1 MVSIFKTEE
10 IRAHEIAHSAVDK
23 VLNNPAG
30 PFSKNLVFP
39 SDNFNK
45 NLGWIS
51 FTELT
56 QELDQDGLV
65 LSTPRR
71 GSSVYLYIPK
81 EGLTVN
87 DKADYANAEFGLTGQ
102 FIENTP
108 IDQLNIVKG
117 IEEGGK
123 ALTDAAMAFTGQT
136 KNVGIIT
143 KVLQQTRLQNTNIGQ
158 AVRTR
163 IGRTANPHVRAV
175 FNQVSRRE
183 FSYAFE
189 LVPNNEKENRMIKN
203 IVKFFRANLYPET
216 ENLENTSG
224 ELLLEDYVYKFPN
237 KFDIEYWFDRQRIG
251 HKLKHC
257 FLTGVKVSFNNQGSM
272 TFYPDGG
279 FISTRLEL
287 QFAEERTLSKKDI
300 LDDTDGVGY

>member
-1 MVSIFKTEE
+1 MVSILKTEE
-10 IRAHEIAHSAVDK
+10 IRAHEIAHSAIDK

-30 PFSKNLVFP
+30 AFSKNMVFP
-39 SDNFNK
+39 TDNFNK

-87 DKADYANAEFGLTGQ
+87 DKADYANAEFGILGQ
-102 FIENTP
+102 AIETLP
-108 IDQLNIVKG
+108 INEVNIVKG
-117 IEEGGK
+117 VEEGAK
-123 ALTDAAMAFTGQT
+123 ALTDAARAFTGQT
-136 KNVGIIT
+136 KNVGLIT
-143 KVLQQTRLQNTNIGQ
+143 KVLQQTRQANTTYGQ

-163 IGRTANPHVRAV
+163 LGRTANPHVRAV

-183 FSYAFE
+183 FSYSFE
-189 LVPNNEKENRMIKN
+189 LVPNNEKENRMIKQ
-203 IVKFFRANLYPET
+203 IVKYFRANLYPET
-216 ENLENTSG
+216 ENLENESG

-257 FLTGVKVSFNNQGSM
+257 YLTGVKASFNNQNSM
-272 TFYPDGG
+272 AFYPDGG

-287 QFAEERTLSKKDI
+287 QFAEERTISKKDV
-300 LDDTDGVGY
+300 LDDTDGIGY